1 MYEKNPN
8 WWVMLGKY
16 LAFLKKNFVKLIP
29 PKFRDF
35 NFFVKSFSRK
45 IFISPLP
52 VHDVTLGP
60 TWLYHSVQRET
71 DVLLVLAESKII
83 RKVSL
88 G

>member
-1 MYEKNPN
+1 
-8 WWVMLGKY
+8 MLEMY
-16 LAFLKKNFVKLIP
+16 LAFEKKFVKLIP